1 MHTKTV
7 PDLPAAIEPTAR
19 TLADRAFAALRE
31 DVLAGRLA
39 PASRL
44 KLAGLQ
50 AAYGLGISPL
60 REALMR
66 LAAEGLLIAE
76 GQRGFSVAGV
86 SLEELRDLTATR
98 QRLEAAALRD
108 AIAHGDEE
116 WEAGIVASFH
126 RLSRTPLPADASAAE
141 AAGLWEQRH
150 RAFHHALVAACGSP
164 WTLRLVG
171 QLVDQTERYRRAR
184 LLGARPRAALAR
196 DVDAEHRAILDAALA
211 RDPER
216 AGRLLAAHLGRTAE
230 LVAHLWTAK
239 PASRGR
245 GAGARSA
252 RRGRR
257 KA

>member
-1 MHTKTV
+1 MHTNTS
-7 PDLPAAIEPTAR
+7 PARPAAIEPAAR
-19 TLADRAFAALRE
+19 TLADRAYAALRE

-76 GQRGFSVAGV
+76 GQRGFSVAAV
-86 SLEELRDLTATR
+86 SLAELRDLTATR
-98 QRLEAAALRD
+98 QRLETAALRD

-116 WEAGIVASFH
+116 WEAGVVAGFH

-184 LLGARPRAALAR
+184 LLGAKPRAALAR
-196 DVDAEHRAILDAALA
+196 DVDAEHRRIMEASLA
-211 RDPER
+211 RNADE
-216 AGRLLAAHLGRTAE
+216 ASRLLAAHLQRTADF
-230 LVAHLWTAK
+230 VASLWHERE
-239 PASRGR
+239 PGR
-245 GAGARSA
+245 K
-252 RRGRR
+252 RRAGRR
-257 KA
+257 SR